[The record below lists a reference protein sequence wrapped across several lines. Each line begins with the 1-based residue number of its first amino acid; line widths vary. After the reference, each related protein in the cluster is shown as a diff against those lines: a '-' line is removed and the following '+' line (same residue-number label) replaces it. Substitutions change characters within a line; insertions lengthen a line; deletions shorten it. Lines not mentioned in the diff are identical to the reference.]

1 MRLQHSAE
9 MSLSREE
16 FFRLLQAAVGPFE
29 ASGNAIR
36 GNAGT
41 CRWSIGLARLADHRV
56 GSVVVPRHR
65 VDLVIEGCAEAEA
78 EAFME
83 RFRRGFLRGGG

>member
-1 MRLQHSAE
+1 MVRHSLE

-16 FFRLLQAAVGPFE
+16 FFRLLPSAVGPVE
-29 ASGNAIR
+29 ASGDTIQ
-36 GNAGT
+36 GNAGA
-41 CRWSIGLARLADHRV
+41 CRWRIALVRLADHRA
-56 GSVVVPRHR
+56 GSVLVPRHR
-65 VDLVIEGCAEAEA
+65 IDVLIEGCSETDA

>member
-1 MRLQHSAE
+1 MVRHSLE

-16 FFRLLQAAVGPFE
+16 FFRLLPSAVGPVE
-29 ASGNAIR
+29 TSGDTIQ
-36 GNAGT
+36 GNAGA
-41 CRWSIGLARLADHRV
+41 CRWRITLVRLADHRA

-65 VDLVIEGCAEAEA
+65 IDVLIEGCSETDA

>member
-1 MRLQHSAE
+1 MVRRSLE

-16 FFRLLQAAVGPFE
+16 FFRLLPAAVGPFE
-29 ASGNAIR
+29 ASVDSVR
-36 GNAGT
+36 GNAGA
-41 CRWSIGLARLADHRV
+41 CRWSITLVRLADHRA
-56 GSVVVPRHR
+56 GSVAMPRHR
-65 VDLVIEGCAEAEA
+65 IDVLIEGCSETDA